1 MVTCAFA
8 SDVQLVHAPPPPT
21 VPCTIPTPS
30 KPAPVASTSTCNA
43 IFTASAALISAFK
56 MTVDSLVD
64 PMCAMT
70 VVPFDLYCLGAVI
83 FGSFGVV
90 EGTVKAFVLETYE
103 VFEVTLVG
111 CDPTAIPAGTCTQ
124 ISEAVQ
130 ACAFPLQGTPP
141 EFMKSVSSA

>member
-70 VVPFDLYCLGAVI
+70 VVTFDLYCLGAVI
-83 FGSFGVV
+83 FGF
-90 EGTVKAFVLETYE
+90 
-103 VFEVTLVG
+103 TLVG